1 MDRAD
6 TITAVGGILGDTFT
20 EGTTDATWDQVLA
33 RSVLPDDAGRWPGS
47 SGYVDNYDPDWAA
60 AELVAVRLLQAMT
73 TDTLVEWSSEGSR
86 FKSTPAELSA
96 LEQQLRGRSIIA
108 TYLPNT
114 LERLDL
120 PRAGTGYDPRSG
132 GWPDYARL
140 GVITNRD

>member
-1 MDRAD
+1 MDRAA
-6 TITAVGGILGDTFT
+6 TITAVGGILGVFAEDVP
-20 EGTTDATWDQVLA
+20 DATWDQVLA
-33 RSVLPDDAGRWPGS
+33 RSALPDDAGRWPGTT
-47 SGYVDNYDPDWAA
+47 GYVDNYDPDWAA
-60 AELVAVRLLQAMT
+60 AELVAVKLLQTMT

-96 LEQQLRGRSIIA
+96 LEQQLRDRSIIA
-108 TYLPNT
+108 VYLPNT

-132 GWPDYARL
+132 GWPDRNRL